1 MDNKYGLGSDK
12 VSAEIH
18 DRHQKASSCFNCQA
32 IHCNIVPPWQI
43 ISASIVVNGKMMLL

>member
-18 DRHQKASSCFNCQA
+18 DRHQKASSCFKCQA
-32 IHCNIVPPWQI
+32 IHLQYCPDHGRSSVRRLW
-43 ISASIVVNGKMMLL
+43 